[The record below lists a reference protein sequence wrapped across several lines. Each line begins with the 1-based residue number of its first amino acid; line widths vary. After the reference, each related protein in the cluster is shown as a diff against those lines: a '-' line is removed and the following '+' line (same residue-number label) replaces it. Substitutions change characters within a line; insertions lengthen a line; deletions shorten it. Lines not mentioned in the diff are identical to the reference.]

1 MDTVSQFFVSIKN
14 AKSAGKDKVDVPS
27 SNVRKNIALILKEK
41 GWIKDFRIADDG
53 RQGLMRIYLD
63 TPIRYKWQFE
73 RVSRPGRRFYIGI
86 SKILSVRSG
95 KGFSIV
101 STSQGIMT
109 DEAAKLKRVGGELM
123 CKVW

>member
-27 SNVRKNIALILKEK
+27 SNVRKSIALILKDK
-41 GWIKDFRIADDG
+41 GWIKDFRVAEDG
-53 RQGLMRIYLD
+53 KQGLMRVYLD
-63 TPIRYKWQFE
+63 CPSHYKWQFE
-73 RVSRPGRRFYIGI
+73 RVSRPGRRYYSGK
-86 SKILSVRSG
+86 SKITSVRSG

-109 DEAAKLKRVGGELM
+109 DDSARQKRVGGELM